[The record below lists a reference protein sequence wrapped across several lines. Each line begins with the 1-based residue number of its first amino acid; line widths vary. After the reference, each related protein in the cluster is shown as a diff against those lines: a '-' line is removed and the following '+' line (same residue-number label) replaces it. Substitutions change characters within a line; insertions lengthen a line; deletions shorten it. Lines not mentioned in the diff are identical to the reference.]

1 MSQALYAI
9 YLRVASEL
17 LEQLCDRPDR
27 LGELDVREALLD
39 GRAVDLGRRWE
50 ELGCLLDGGI
60 EPPCQA
66 PTVADVV
73 FAAFDDDRTLW
84 GYVSP
89 ARVRAMA
96 HELSRITPDAFL
108 AMYRVDDADTADA
121 APGDRTERIADPATY
136 LYRRFEQLRD
146 HYVAASERGEAVLV
160 RLGERAWDDA
170 AEGAARAT
178 T

>member
-9 YLRVASEL
+9 YLRVAPDL

-27 LGELDVREALLD
+27 LGELDLHEALLD

-50 ELGCLLDGGI
+50 ELGCLLEGGI
-60 EPPCQA
+60 EPPRQA

-84 GYVSP
+84 GYVS
-89 ARVRAMA
+89 AERVQAMA
-96 HELSRITPDAFL
+96 RELSRITPDAFL

-136 LYRRFEQLRD
+136 LFRRFEQLRD
-146 HYVAASERGEAVLV
+146 HYLAAAERGEAVLV

-170 AEGAARAT
+170 ADEAVRAAT
-178 T
+178 